1 MKHDYAQQQQQRR
14 KTDTQ
19 RPKLWEVFAM
29 MAIGCFG
36 GLLFLAWLGLL

>member
-1 MKHDYAQQQQQRR
+1 MKHDYAQQPQRR

-19 RPKLWEVFAM
+19 RPKLWEVFTI

>member
-1 MKHDYAQQQQQRR
+1 MKHDYAQQKRR
-14 KTDTQ
+14 VADTQ

-29 MAIGCFG
+29 MAVGCFM